1 MPNSTP
7 GAIFIPG
14 NVPSSKNTKSAF
26 KVRSKKTGKE
36 RLVIVGSKLSKDWVA
51 LTENDWREKRD
62 SFLKL
67 LDGKVKP
74 YMIGFQFVR
83 SSRRKFDYINP
94 AQTVQDAM
102 VKHCWL
108 FDDNADEIVPVFL
121 PYTYDKE
128 NPGVY
133 IHVL

>member
-1 MPNSTP
+1 MQNSTP

-14 NVPSSKNTKSAF
+14 NVPSSKNNKRAF
-26 KVRSKKTGKE
+26 KVRSKKTGKDK
-36 RLVIVGSKLSKDWVA
+36 LIVLGSKLSMGWSA
-51 LTENDWREKRD
+51 STETAWREKRN

-67 LDGKVKP
+67 LEGKEKP
-74 YMIGFQFVR
+74 YRIVFHFVR
-83 SSRRKFDYINP
+83 DSRRKFDYINP
-94 AQTVQDAM
+94 AQTIQDAM

-108 FDDNADEIVPVFL
+108 FDDNADELVPSFL

-128 NPGVY
+128 SPGVY